1 MVVERKLESA
11 VQVPVYTSNADSIKG
26 SNAVSRERPL
36 CKGALLVPVLKTPAC
51 RTQCFAMPYCA
62 VMRSV
67 HAYQGLPAGIPPLM
81 LCDVSCVLCEFSS
94 LGPLCLP
101 CSAPSHLR
109 SLPSPHPPASHTC
122 THTCT
127 HAGERAAF
135 FLGPVPEDK
144 LPKDATPGRC
154 ACGLKAA
161 RSGLP
166 ARLAV
171 LDTQALLGRELL
183 RVRLPVLCAVS
194 QQQSSKH
201 PLAGLHP
208 VPCWTVEAHCCR
220 HTPTAPSTPSLQAG
234 CWWAAS
240 PSA

>member
-1 MVVERKLESA
+1 MVVERKLESV

-36 CKGALLVPVLKTPAC
+36 CKGALLVPVLKIPAC
-51 RTQCFAMPYCA
+51 RTQCCAMPCCA
-62 VMRSV
+62 VMRCV
-67 HAYQGLPAGIPPLM
+67 HAMSGALQGIPVRM
-81 LCDVSCVLCEFSS
+81 LCDESCVLCEFSS

-101 CSAPSHLR
+101 CSAPSHR
-109 SLPSPHPPASHTC
+109 SLPLPAPTLITHMHT
-122 THTCT
+122 HMHT

-154 ACGLKAA
+154 ACGLEAA

-171 LDTQALLGRELL
+171 LDAQQLLGGGLL
-183 RVRLPVLCAVS
+183 RVRLPVLCSVS
-194 QQQSSKH
+194 QQSSKH
-201 PLAGLHP
+201 PLARLHH